1 MMYFSDRY
9 DHAIPL
15 FLDLRILPVTFLYC
29 ETVSGLM
36 YDINNNNAP
45 LNILNLFDK
54 SSSIHSHNTR
64 LCMSEKFYL
73 KSSGLEIQKQSFS
86 RFGVKLWN
94 GIPYHIT
101 ILSKKLFKKFR
112 QLLFDILEKEDDYI
126 QIPTIIKKI
135 GLTI

>member
-1 MMYFSDRY
+1 MQFPYF
-9 DHAIPL
+9 L
-15 FLDLRILPVTFLYC
+15 ILPVTFLYC

-64 LCMSEKFYL
+64 LCMSEKFYV

-94 GIPYHIT
+94 GIPDHIT
-101 ILSKKLFKKFR
+101 ILSKKLFKKTLR
-112 QLLFDILEKEDDYI
+112 QLLFYILEKEDDYI

>member
-1 MMYFSDRY
+1 MHVFMIRQYN
-9 DHAIPL
+9 
-15 FLDLRILPVTFLYC
+15 
-29 ETVSGLM
+29 
-36 YDINNNNAP
+36 INNNNVP

-64 LCMSEKFYL
+64 LCMSEKFYV
-73 KSSGLEIQKQSFS
+73 KSSGLEIQKQSS

-94 GIPYHIT
+94 GIPYHLT
-101 ILSKKLFKKFR
+101 ILSKKLFKKTLR
-112 QLLFDILEKEDDYI
+112 QLLLDILEKEDDYI